1 MRISR
6 KFFAVIGAISFGLA
20 TTAFAQPELREA
32 IDAGDIAT
40 AKKIVK
46 KGAAEEI
53 YCGKLSAEDAV
64 KVYEKIFKAMPDQSF
79 NLCPAQ
85 FSYGY
90 GTKVCSNAKAMNAC
104 TEVITYLLMEGEN
117 GNAKALDA
125 LEGVS
130 KAALPRKAQPHFP
143 LYP

>member
-6 KFFAVIGAISFGLA
+6 KIFAVIGAISFGLA

-53 YCGKLSAEDAV
+53 YCGKLSPEDAV

-104 TEVITYLLMEGEN
+104 TEVISYLLMEGEN
-117 GNAKALDA
+117 GND
-125 LEGVS
+125 
-130 KAALPRKAQPHFP
+130 
-143 LYP
+143 